1 MNLGQ
6 SLKLYII
13 LFMKPRSIMLGCLLL
28 IFSCKDS
35 GDYVET
41 GTPLDDFSAPFY
53 FGLFELPAD
62 NPLTQEGV
70 ELGRMLFYETSL
82 SKDSTISCATC
93 HQQSRAFTDG
103 RKLAIGIRGQELDKN
118 SMSLV
123 NMLWS
128 TSHKF
133 WDGRAANLED
143 QALVPIQDIKEM
155 DLKMSEVLRRLNSNP
170 EYKIKFKSA
179 FNTNEIK
186 EKHVAKAL
194 AQFQRTLISQDS
206 KYDKFLKGELQLSE
220 QEQLGLQ
227 SFFTHPDP
235 SVGLRGS
242 NCGDCHRNFLTDGFK
257 DGLDG
262 FANNGLEDDEH
273 LENGLFD
280 VTKNPLDKGKFK
292 IPSLR
297 NIALT
302 APYMHDGRFITLEE
316 VLDHYNDHIRVSST
330 LDILIREASN
340 EYRKPGDPISLKLT
354 QEDKNDIIVF
364 LNTLTDST
372 FITNEKYADPH
383 AN

>member
-1 MNLGQ
+1 
-6 SLKLYII
+6 
-13 LFMKPRSIMLGCLLL
+13 MKPRSILIGCLLL
-28 IFSCKDS
+28 IVGCKHS
-35 GDYVET
+35 GDNIEVA
-41 GTPLDDFSAPFY
+41 TPLEDFSAPFY
-53 FGLFELPAD
+53 FGLFELPPD

-70 ELGRMLFYETSL
+70 ELGRMLFYETKL

-103 RKLAIGIRGQELDKN
+103 RKLGIGIRGQELDRN

-133 WDGRAANLED
+133 WDGRAADLED
-143 QALVPIQDIKEM
+143 QVWQPIENPREM
-155 DLKMSEVLRRLNSNP
+155 DLKINEALNRLNGNP
-170 EYKIKFKSA
+170 EYKAKFKSA
-179 FNTNEIK
+179 FNTNKIQK
-186 EKHVAKAL
+186 EHVAKAL

-220 QEQLGLQ
+220 QEQRGLQ

-242 NCGDCHRNFLTDGFK
+242 NCGDCHRNFLTDGFN

-273 LENGLFD
+273 LENGLFI
-280 VTKNPLDKGKFK
+280 VTNNPLDKGKFK
-292 IPSLR
+292 TPSLR

-302 APYMHDGRFITLEE
+302 APYMHDGRFNTLEE
-316 VLDHYNDHIRVSST
+316 VLDHYNDHIRMSST

-340 EYRKPGDPISLKLT
+340 EDREPGDSIALKLT
-354 QEDKNDIIVF
+354 KEDKNDIIVF

-372 FITNEKYADPH
+372 FITNEKYANPH
-383 AN
+383 SN